1 MRAPFCAAERR
12 SSRSL
17 VSWTVVHEQPR
28 HAVWNI
34 AECLNRL
41 RGDVHEAPSGGPR
54 GSAPGGKLS
63 MQTIR
68 PRRQCGHS
76 HSDTPVSR

>member
-1 MRAPFCAAERR
+1 MRAPFCATKRLG
-12 SSRSL
+12 SRYL
-17 VSWTVVHEQPR
+17 VSCAVVHEQPR
-28 HAVWNI
+28 HAVKNI
-34 AECLNRL
+34 AECLDRL
-41 RGDVHEAPSGGPR
+41 RGDVHEATFGGPR
-54 GSAPGGKLS
+54 GSAPGCKVS